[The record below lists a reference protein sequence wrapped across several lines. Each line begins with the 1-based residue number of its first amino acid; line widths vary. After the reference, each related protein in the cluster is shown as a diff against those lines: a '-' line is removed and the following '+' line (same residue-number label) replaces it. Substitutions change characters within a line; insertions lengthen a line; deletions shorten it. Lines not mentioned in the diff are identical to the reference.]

1 MSRHLDRR
9 SFAGG
14 IAAGAALGAIPGARV
29 LAQSAGG
36 YPVQTVRIVVPVAPG
51 GVTDVAARAIAAQ
64 LQQAWSQSVVVENR
78 PGGAGVP
85 GTDFVARARPDGYT
99 LLMGTVST
107 LTVNGALI
115 RKLPYDTLRDFAP
128 VTMVT
133 SAPNVLLLHPS
144 VPVASVKELIDY
156 ARRNPG
162 RLNFGSPGNG
172 SSPHLG
178 GELFKRLANI
188 DMVHVPYSGAGPAS
202 VDLLGG
208 QIQMM
213 FDNPVTALP
222 NIRAGRVRALAVT
235 GNRRSPLLPDLPT
248 MIEAGVPGYEI
259 YSWTGMVAPARTP
272 PAELKAISDG
282 VRKVLRLPEIRE
294 RLAGTDLVGN
304 PPEEFGEFLRMEI
317 EKWSTVLKAAGI
329 QPE

>member
-1 MSRHLDRR
+1 MSRPLHRR
-9 SFAGG
+9 SFVGG
-14 IAAGAALGAIPGARV
+14 LAAGAALGAIPGARA
-29 LAQSAGG
+29 LAQSAGS
-36 YPVQTVRIVVPVAPG
+36 YPTQTVRIVVPVAPG

-99 LLMGTVST
+99 LLMGTVGT

-115 RKLPYDTLRDFAP
+115 RKLPYDTLRDFVP

-133 SAPNVLLLHPS
+133 AAPNVLLLHPS
-144 VPVASVKELIDY
+144 VPAASVGELIDY

-178 GELFKRLANI
+178 GELLKRLANI

-222 NIRAGRVRALAVT
+222 NIRAGRVKALAVT
-235 GNRRSPLLPDLPT
+235 GSKRSPLLPDLPT
-248 MIEAGVPGYEI
+248 LIEAGVPGYEI

-282 VRKVLRLPEIRE
+282 VRRVLRLPEVRE

-304 PPEEFGEFLRMEI
+304 SPEEFGEFLRMEI

>member
-1 MSRHLDRR
+1 MSRPLHRR
-9 SFAGG
+9 SFVGG
-14 IAAGAALGAIPGARV
+14 LAAGAALGAIPGARA
-29 LAQSAGG
+29 LAQSAGS
-36 YPVQTVRIVVPVAPG
+36 YPTQTVRIVVPVAPG

-99 LLMGTVST
+99 LLMGTVGT

-115 RKLPYDTLRDFAP
+115 RKLPYDTLRDFVP

-133 SAPNVLLLHPS
+133 AAPNVLLLHPS
-144 VPVASVKELIDY
+144 VPAASVGELIDY

-178 GELFKRLANI
+178 GELLKRLANI

-202 VDLLGG
+202 VDLFGG

-222 NIRAGRVRALAVT
+222 NIRAGRVKALAVT
-235 GNRRSPLLPDLPT
+235 GSKRSPLLPDLPT
-248 MIEAGVPGYEI
+248 MSEAGVPGYEI

-282 VRKVLRLPEIRE
+282 VRRVLRLPEVRE

-304 PPEEFGEFLRMEI
+304 SPEEFGEFLRMEI

>member
-1 MSRHLDRR
+1 MSRPLHRR
-9 SFAGG
+9 SFVGG
-14 IAAGAALGAIPGARV
+14 LAAGAALGAIPGARA
-29 LAQSAGG
+29 LAQSAGS
-36 YPVQTVRIVVPVAPG
+36 YPTQTVRIVVPVAPG

-99 LLMGTVST
+99 LLMGTVGT

-115 RKLPYDTLRDFAP
+115 RKLPYDTLRDFVP

-133 SAPNVLLLHPS
+133 AAPNVLLLHPS
-144 VPVASVKELIDY
+144 VPAASVGELIDY

-178 GELFKRLANI
+178 GELLKRLANI

-202 VDLLGG
+202 VDLFGG

-222 NIRAGRVRALAVT
+222 NIRAGRVKALAVT
-235 GNRRSPLLPDLPT
+235 GSKRSPLLPDLPT
-248 MIEAGVPGYEI
+248 LIEAGVPGYEI

-282 VRKVLRLPEIRE
+282 VRRVLRLPEVRE

-304 PPEEFGEFLRMEI
+304 SPEEFGEFLRMEI